1 MEVTKINLPTL
12 LTLDFSKLDQLK
24 NELQHT
30 AELISGEKSH
40 LAINKNIQTVEL
52 EISKSGSR
60 RIEESDYFKR
70 KRDPKL
76 WTKVRQGD
84 ITLVDLFKQAEK
96 LAKEQAK
103 IQTRNCAAEKK
114 YIATHGN
121 CVGVSGQAGIG
132 KTTLTKQLVEKVLN
146 KELFDIDFLFY
157 VSLKKVNYEE
167 KLNVLQFLL
176 TNLDSSWEHDPGSDK
191 LLLKQ
196 LEESENIMM
205 IFDGLDEAMI
215 ELEQPCPNAKLYDVT
230 TPEVLL
236 KNILNGNIL
245 RKAKKLITSR
255 PRQMLELQE
264 QYRPHYIVDILGI
277 NLEAQRQICKD
288 ICEDDSE
295 KVLNELLNHP
305 ELSAQCFVPII
316 CIFTIYWLHQNYL
329 QPDQTPLFPSITNIK
344 LNVLEIFLTH
354 GIAKSEF
361 ELKKLSK
368 LAWEGLRHKKY
379 EFAEKDIKKSKLN
392 KENTVLI
399 TNTQIRLLNVAKIT
413 YFSQLILQEF
423 FSAVYL
429 ILFLPLCDFKDVLS
443 VNDEQFGNLDVV
455 KNFLFGLCNASTYER
470 LTYLQSTL
478 FSDQSDFEKKKL
490 FLEQF
495 ACKITEDL
503 SSNKLSKYLE
513 ICSLLYEMQDQELT
527 KKVVDRFPDVLNI
540 VGDYIFP
547 HDVGSLFYVLQ
558 ERQKLLKMGIV
569 DPKFVGDS
577 RERFMS
583 KMAAMPKCI
592 QVSIHKLNLKNM
604 WYFKDNKFKVSYI
617 KHH

>member
-1 MEVTKINLPTL
+1 MNLYTL
-12 LTLDFSKLDQLK
+12 DFYFSSLTLDFSKLDQLK

-30 AELISGEKSH
+30 SELISGEKSH
-40 LAINKNIQTVEL
+40 LAINKDIQTVEL
-52 EISKSGSR
+52 QISKSGSR

-84 ITLVDLFKQAEK
+84 IKLVDLFKQAEK

-255 PRQMLELQE
+255 PRQMLELHE
-264 QYRPHYIVDILGI
+264 QYRPHCIVDVLGI
-277 NLEAQRQICKD
+277 NLEAQRQICKN
-288 ICEDDSE
+288 ICKDDSE
-295 KVLNELLNHP
+295 TVLTELLNHP
-305 ELSAQCFVPII
+305 ELLAQCFVPII
-316 CIFTIYWLHQNYL
+316 CIFTIYWLHQKHL
-329 QPDQTPLFPSITNIK
+329 QPDRTPLFPSVTNII
-344 LNVLEIFLTH
+344 LNVLEIFTTH
-354 GIAKSEF
+354 DIAKSEF
-361 ELKKLSK
+361 EFKKLSK

-379 EFAEKDIKKSKLN
+379 EFTEKDIKKLELK
-392 KENTVLI
+392 KESLNTVLV

-413 YFSQLILQEF
+413 YFSHLILQEF

-429 ILFLPLCDFKDVLS
+429 ILFIPLSDFKDVLS
-443 VNDEQFGNLDVV
+443 VNDEQLGNLDVV
-455 KNFLFGLCNASTYER
+455 KTFLFGLCNASTYER
-470 LTYLQSTL
+470 LIDLQSTL
-478 FSDQSDFEKKKL
+478 FPDYSDFDEKKL
-490 FLEQF
+490 FLGQF
-495 ACKITEDL
+495 VCKITEDL
-503 SSNKLSKYLE
+503 SSNKVSKYLE
-513 ICSLLYEMQDQELT
+513 ICSLLYEMQDHELT

-540 VGDYIFP
+540 GGDNIFP
-547 HDVGSLFYVLQ
+547 HDIGSLFYVLQ
-558 ERQKLLKMGIV
+558 KRQALLKMSIV
-569 DPKFVGDS
+569 DPNFFGDS
-577 RERFMS
+577 RERFMN
-583 KMAAMPKCI
+583 KMEAMPECI
-592 QVSIHKLNLKNM
+592 QVSITSLH
-604 WYFKDNKFKVSYI
+604 
-617 KHH
+617 